1 MTPVPGYDPLTLLTT
16 TPVVSTPL
24 PANLNPTQPIGPQ
37 RPMGK
42 MQWKG
47 LRGGA
52 TKTYSGIDLD
62 VAKSALQKYARR
74 NMPEKAILTAI
85 ELYRLGEVGGQAA
98 VTNLYNRLAI
108 IANEDIGPANLPLC
122 LEVTRI
128 VDSDDR
134 DIARLVTMV
143 QLLAQSPKTRMM
155 SHVWRAYGTPEG
167 RAIATRIGLPI
178 DTTFTES
185 DLKYVAQNQN
195 SDLFLPGDPENI
207 RPYVLVFLKRLYEK
221 DMNAFSWVY
230 FFFEVAAEMTLTK
243 RKKFVNGSPRH
254 VTGKADILLW
264 KALSKI
270 LPAETHDILVSA
282 YYNHTENRPFLSVAT
297 MAALYSLPYHKLDI
311 ESDVNTWRQQPSLA
325 QMLNGDFTLV
335 VDAFAI
341 DKHTQQ
347 GRAMGKGIQDF
358 VQEGAVVSP
367 QNMQFF
373 DETLARIYEMR

>member
-1 MTPVPGYDPLTLLTT
+1 ME
-16 TPVVSTPL
+16 
-24 PANLNPTQPIGPQ
+24 
-37 RPMGK
+37 
-42 MQWKG
+42 WKG

-62 VAKSALQKYARR
+62 VAKSALQKYVRR

-108 IANEDIGPANLPLC
+108 IANEDVGPANLPLC
-122 LEVTRI
+122 LEVTRV

-155 SHVWRAYGTPEG
+155 SHLWRAYGTVEG
-167 RAIATRIGLPI
+167 RAIAIQVGLPV
-178 DTTFTES
+178 DTGFTEA
-185 DLKYVAQNQN
+185 DLKYIAQNQN
-195 SDLFLPGDPENI
+195 SDLFLPGDPDNI
-207 RPYVLVFLKRLYEK
+207 RPYVLIFLKRLYEK
-221 DMNAFSWVY
+221 NFNAFSWVH
-230 FFFEVAAEMTLTK
+230 FFFEVIGDLTIAK
-243 RKKFVNGSPRH
+243 RRKFIQGSPRN

-270 LPAETHDILVSA
+270 LPPETHDILANA
-282 YYNHTENRPFLSVAT
+282 YYGHTENRPFLSVAI
-297 MAALYSLPYHKLDI
+297 MAALYGLPYRKLDMEPDI
-311 ESDVNTWRQQPSLA
+311 NTWRLQPSLA
-325 QMLNGDFTLV
+325 QMLNGDFILT

-367 QNMQFF
+367 Q
-373 DETLARIYEMR
+373 DLTYYSETLARMYEMR